1 MKLTNQEIADVL
13 TRIAD
18 LLEAQDAD
26 RYRVEAYR
34 RAAGTIGDLDQSAAE
49 LALSNGDEKLTDLP
63 DVGKSIARVV
73 AEYVNTGRSGLLE
86 RLEGQV
92 SPEDLFTTVP
102 GISGKL
108 AHRIHRQL
116 DIDTLEDLELAA
128 FDGRLQT
135 VTGIGYRRASA
146 IRDSVAAILN
156 RSSRRRARGARRV
169 EKAQDSAD
177 STDHPPVDIILDI
190 DTQYRKRAGAGE
202 LKTIAPR
209 RFNPEGKSWLPIMHV
224 EKNGWQFTALF
235 SNTARAHDL
244 NKTRDWVVI
253 YYERDAAEGQC
264 TVVTEPT
271 GPLKG
276 HRVVRGREKA
286 CRAYYE
292 EK

>member
-1 MKLTNQEIADVL
+1 MNYNE
-13 TRIAD
+13 TRKPGNCRCSDTHHRFA
-18 LLEAQDAD
+18 
-26 RYRVEAYR
+26 RSPGR
-34 RAAGTIGDLDQSAAE
+34 RSLSGGGLPAGCRHTIGDLDQSAAE

-135 VTGIGYRRASA
+135 VTGIGYRRARA

-156 RSSRRRARGARRV
+156 RSGRRRALSAR
-169 EKAQDSAD
+169 
-177 STDHPPVDIILDI
+177 
-190 DTQYRKRAGAGE
+190 
-202 LKTIAPR
+202 
-209 RFNPEGKSWLPIMHV
+209 
-224 EKNGWQFTALF
+224 
-235 SNTARAHDL
+235 
-244 NKTRDWVVI
+244 
-253 YYERDAAEGQC
+253 
-264 TVVTEPT
+264 
-271 GPLKG
+271 PL
-276 HRVVRGREKA
+276 
-286 CRAYYE
+286 
-292 EK
+292 